1 MVHKIFGDPLRDW
14 FGAFLM
20 VLLIGAGY
28 FKWLPGYLSDGMLV
42 CAAVIGIFPLLKNA
56 FFDVLYKRRF
66 RFELVVGLVLLAG
79 LFTGRLLEVALL
91 ALLLLVGSFMRLNF
105 SWKD

>member
-1 MVHKIFGDPLRDW
+1 ML
-14 FGAFLM
+14 
-20 VLLIGAGY
+20 LLIGAGY
-28 FKWLPGYLSDGMLV
+28 FKWLPGYLSDGMLL
-42 CAAVIGIFPLLKNA
+42 CAAVIGVFPLLKNA
-56 FFDVLYKRRF
+56 FFDALYKRRF
-66 RFELVVGLVLLAG
+66 RFELVVGLGLLAG

>member
-1 MVHKIFGDPLRDW
+1 VHKIFGDPLRDW
-14 FGAFLM
+14 FAALLM
-20 VLLIGAGY
+20 LLLIGAGY
-28 FKWLPGYLSDGMLV
+28 FKLLPGYLSDGMLL
-42 CAAVIGIFPLLKNA
+42 CAAVIGVFPLLKNA
-56 FFDVLYKRRF
+56 LFDALYQRRF